1 MAFRLLLCCFL
12 TGVMISARA
21 QSDLVT
27 ESILDYFSSTNRLQ
41 EYENITVEWK
51 MDGPTQVQFNEGLN
65 NLFENNPSL
74 AEVNFSSVIGK
85 DSLLWQAYYYRGIC
99 YKQLDKRKK
108 ARSDLKRAMQQHG
121 PFFEGFVEMG
131 KVEQLERNDAEAQKN
146 FNKAARLAPSRAVI
160 YYLQANLELDM
171 AQRKEALKDYA
182 NCLQKDSLFSDAHIH
197 LGLIKVATDHKSETA
212 LPHLDKVLQYDSLN
226 RHALMFRSMISAD
239 KRQNLADLN
248 TAVRVDPANITVR
261 YLRGLVFTQQGN
273 YDRAFPDF
281 NKVIEGTFASDNNF
295 QGRQTWI
302 DKKIDIQNAGA
313 YTVRRV
319 YGLPEKEAEKI
330 KKAFC
335 LLVLGSDAEALATL
349 EQTKLKNYEPLCLF
363 LRGVASEHM
372 GKHIDALQFYNQAL
386 ARDNEILDAHKK
398 RGIYEQEMKEW
409 DKSIADFTDVLRL
422 NPETFIAYKWRGV
435 SHYNSGKYEKAIADY
450 TQYLKRDSTDDET
463 IGYRAVAYEQTGQY
477 LESCVDYA
485 DSKNRHVLD
494 LTKLDRTL
502 DSLLILKDTAKAYY
516 YANRITRN
524 VRYFTEGYVIKFRVM
539 MKKGDWAGIE
549 KEVYVAANNFRQGL
563 KKEDQSYVLTVAGA
577 ASSRN
582 KRYEDAIAMFTEAI
596 KVDKENAW
604 ALLERGKAWQAM
616 GKKSKASADWKK
628 AMALGHPE
636 AGGLL
641 NGIGD

>member
-12 TGVMISARA
+12 SGVLFSARA
-21 QSDLVT
+21 QSDLIT
-27 ESILDYFSSTNRLQ
+27 ESILGYFTSSNRLL
-41 EYENITVEWK
+41 EYENITVDWK

-65 NLFENNPSL
+65 NLFENNPTQ
-74 AEVNFSSVIGK
+74 AELNFSNVIAR

-99 YKQLDKRKK
+99 YKQLKKRKE
-108 ARSDLKRAMQQHG
+108 ARSDLKRAMKQHG
-121 PFFEGFVEMG
+121 PFFEGFIEMG
-131 KVEQLERNDAEAQKN
+131 KVERLERNDAEAQKN
-146 FNKAARLAPSRAVI
+146 FNKGARLPPSRAVV
-160 YYLQANLELDM
+160 YYLQGNLALDM
-171 AQRKEALKDYA
+171 TQRKEALKDYA
-182 NCLQKDSLFSDAHIH
+182 TCLQKDSLFSDARIH
-197 LGLIKVATDHKSETA
+197 LGLIKSAVDGKLEAA
-212 LPHLDKVLQYDSLN
+212 LPYLDKVLQYDSLN
-226 RHALMFRSMISAD
+226 RHALLFRSMLSTD
-239 KRQNLADLN
+239 TRQKLADLN
-248 TAVRVDPANITVR
+248 KAVQVDPANITVR
-261 YLRGLVFTQQGN
+261 YLRGLAFTQQGN

-302 DKKIDIQNAGA
+302 DKKIDIQNAGS

-319 YGLPEKEAEKI
+319 YGLPDKEAEKI

-363 LRGVASEHM
+363 LRGVACEHM
-372 GKHIDALQFYNQAL
+372 GKHIDALQFYNLAL

-435 SHYNSGKYEKAIADY
+435 SHYNLGKYEKAIADY

-494 LTKLDRTL
+494 LTKLDRAL
-502 DSLLILKDTAKAYY
+502 DSLLNLKDTAKAYY
-516 YANRITRN
+516 YADRITKN
-524 VRYFTEGYVIKFRVM
+524 VSYFTEGYVIKFRIM

-549 KEVYVAANNFRQGL
+549 KEVYVAANNFRHGL
-563 KKEDQSYVLTVAGA
+563 NKEDQSYVLTLAGA
-577 ASSRN
+577 TSTRN
-582 KRYEDAIAMFTEAI
+582 KRYDEAINILTEAI

-604 ALLERGKAWQAM
+604 ALLERGKTWQAM

-641 NGIGD
+641 NGIRD